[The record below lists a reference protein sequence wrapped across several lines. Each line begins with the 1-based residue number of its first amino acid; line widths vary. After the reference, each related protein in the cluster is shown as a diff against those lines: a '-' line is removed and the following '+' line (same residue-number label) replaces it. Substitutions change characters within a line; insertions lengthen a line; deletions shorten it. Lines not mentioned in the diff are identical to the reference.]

1 MATTHTVTSPASGDQ
16 LYSFTALADGDT
28 FDIDASAAKSILFQV
43 TGGTFNAST
52 VALTGS
58 LNGTN
63 FTPLYHNASGFG
75 VAWGAGVA
83 SNTAV
88 QATSA
93 NQGLWHVQ
101 PSRIV
106 RVQVTGG
113 TGTGLTCNV
122 LIRTLHG

>member
-1 MATTHTVTSPASGDQ
+1 MATTHTVTSPASGDL

-43 TGGTFNAST
+43 TGGTYNSST

-63 FTPLYHNASGFG
+63 FAPLFGKQQLTTG
-75 VAWGAGVA
+75 VAVTTAVSATA
-83 SNTAV
+83 SNQTI
-88 QATSA
+88 
-93 NQGLWHVQ
+93 WDVQ
-101 PSRIV
+101 PTRIA
-106 RVQVTGG
+106 RVAVTGG

>member
-1 MATTHTVTSPASGDQ
+1 M

-43 TGGTFNAST
+43 TGGTFSLST

-75 VAWGAGVA
+75 VTWGAGVA
-83 SNTAV
+83 SNAAV
-88 QATSA
+88 SATGPNQAI
-93 NQGLWHVQ
+93 WHVQ
-101 PSRIV
+101 PCRIV

-113 TGTGLTCNV
+113 TGTGITCNV